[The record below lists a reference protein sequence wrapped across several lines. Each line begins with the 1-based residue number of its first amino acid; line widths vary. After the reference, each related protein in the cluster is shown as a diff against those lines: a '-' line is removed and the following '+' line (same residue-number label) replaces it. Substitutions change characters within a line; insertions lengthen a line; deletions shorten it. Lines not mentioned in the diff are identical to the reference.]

1 MRGGG
6 GRRPSSVEITP
17 DASQDQC
24 CDAELFSENEEGSLR
39 DKRRFFKKVLLV
51 VISPD
56 ICLKVFFLFLYS
68 QKMFSQGRLFS
79 ILSLLELASLLFLAP
94 VVAAEGLKC
103 PSAVVPRI

>member
-1 MRGGG
+1 MCE

-24 CDAELFSENEEGSLR
+24 CDVDLFSENEEGSLR

-56 ICLKVFFLFLYS
+56 ICLKVFFLSLYS
-68 QKMFSQGRLFS
+68 QKMFSQGGPFS

-94 VVAAEGLKC
+94 VVATEGLKC
-103 PSAVVPRI
+103 PSAVVPMI